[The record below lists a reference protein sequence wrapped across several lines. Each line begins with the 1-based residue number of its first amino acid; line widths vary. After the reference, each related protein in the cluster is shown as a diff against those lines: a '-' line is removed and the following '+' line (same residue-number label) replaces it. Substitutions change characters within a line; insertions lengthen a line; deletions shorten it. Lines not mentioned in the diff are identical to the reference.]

1 MVETILSALAPI
13 VFTLLLGFVAA
24 WRHDFGPKE
33 ASVLNRMVLLYAVPL
48 ALFVGTVGT
57 PRTDLV
63 QDIAFVVAIFVA
75 IVGFYVLVFLLFH
88 FVFRF
93 SLSESVLAALTA
105 SAPAV
110 PFMGPAILGDLFGKA
125 SAVTIAIAAL
135 VINLIVVPITI
146 LGLALGRTPVATT
159 ASATTRHSA
168 FAEKLLET
176 VKQPI
181 VWAPVL
187 AFVLV
192 LCNVRVPSIVDH
204 GLSLLGQATSGVALF
219 ASGIMLAA
227 YKIQID
233 RTALSLAL
241 LKNIV
246 QPALV
251 LVGLRSLGYGAPIV
265 PEAVLTTAIPSMP
278 IVIVLAVQYHVSRSA
293 RLLCPISQR
302 DWFDLHNRSFH
313 RPDTVSD
320 FSGRRLAMTQ
330 VEALAKYAARAS
342 FADLSAQSRKQLPVH
357 ILDSLGC
364 CIAALG
370 AGPVE
375 ACRAQVA
382 DFGGD
387 GPCALIGGGNA
398 NPIFAAFWHTA
409 LVRYVD
415 FMDNFLAPTETC
427 HTADNFGV
435 ALTIADYV
443 GGSGRDLMLAVA
455 LAYTVQS
462 RFVDH
467 ANFMTRGFDHTAQLA
482 FSLNAAAGRL
492 LGLSEPQIANAIAMA
507 AVSDASFAVVRA
519 KPLSQWKG
527 LASAQSA
534 LGAMNTLFLARRGV
548 EGPLQVIEGPN
559 GIDNLLHMQI
569 RIDWDKQGYE
579 GVLESTIKKYNS
591 MIHTQSAVHCMVE
604 LVRQNKLDPGKVV
617 SIEADVIRI
626 AYDFAGGGLYGVDK
640 VIRTKEQADH
650 SLPYLLA
657 VALLDGDVMPAQFAP
672 DRIMRADVQQLLKKV
687 SVRPD
692 QEFTEQYPA
701 KMPAKITV
709 RLQDGKVIE
718 HEVQDFPGLAS
729 RPFTWEDSVE
739 KFDRLVAG
747 RVDEGLCSRDQG
759 CRAFARKHPG

>member
-1 MVETILSALAPI
+1 
-13 VFTLLLGFVAA
+13 
-24 WRHDFGPKE
+24 
-33 ASVLNRMVLLYAVPL
+33 
-48 ALFVGTVGT
+48 
-57 PRTDLV
+57 
-63 QDIAFVVAIFVA
+63 
-75 IVGFYVLVFLLFH
+75 
-88 FVFRF
+88 
-93 SLSESVLAALTA
+93 
-105 SAPAV
+105 
-110 PFMGPAILGDLFGKA
+110 
-125 SAVTIAIAAL
+125 
-135 VINLIVVPITI
+135 
-146 LGLALGRTPVATT
+146 
-159 ASATTRHSA
+159 
-168 FAEKLLET
+168 
-176 VKQPI
+176 
-181 VWAPVL
+181 
-187 AFVLV
+187 
-192 LCNVRVPSIVDH
+192 
-204 GLSLLGQATSGVALF
+204 
-219 ASGIMLAA
+219 
-227 YKIQID
+227 
-233 RTALSLAL
+233 
-241 LKNIV
+241 
-246 QPALV
+246 
-251 LVGLRSLGYGAPIV
+251 
-265 PEAVLTTAIPSMP
+265 
-278 IVIVLAVQYHVSRSA
+278 
-293 RLLCPISQR
+293 
-302 DWFDLHNRSFH
+302 
-313 RPDTVSD
+313 
-320 FSGRRLAMTQ
+320 MTQ

-342 FADLSAQSRKQLPVH
+342 FADLSAQSRQQLLVH

-387 GPCALIGGGNA
+387 SPCALIGGGAA
-398 NPIFAAFWHTA
+398 NPVYAAFWHTA

-455 LAYTVQS
+455 LSYTVQS

-507 AVSDASFAVVRA
+507 AASDASFAVIRA

-534 LGAMNTLFLARRGV
+534 LGAMNALFLARRGV
-548 EGPLQVIEGPN
+548 EGPLLVIEGAN

-569 RIDWDKQGYE
+569 RIDWEKQGYE
-579 GVLESTIKKYNS
+579 GVLESTIKKYNA

-604 LVRQNKLDPGKVV
+604 LARQNKIDPGKVV
-617 SIEADVIRI
+617 SIEANVIRI
-626 AYDFAGGGLYGVDK
+626 AYDFAGGGHYGVDK
-640 VIRTKEQADH
+640 GIRTKEQADH

-657 VALLDGDVMPAQFAP
+657 VALLDGDVMPAQFEP

-692 QEFTEQYPA
+692 QEFTDQYPA
-701 KMPAKITV
+701 KMPAKVTV

-729 RPFTWEDSVE
+729 RPFTWEESVE
-739 KFDRLVAG
+739 KFDRLTAGHADEVTCRKIKDAVHSLENIQVA
-747 RVDEGLCSRDQG
+747 DLM
-759 CRAFARKHPG
+759 AFLGHVKGVGARH

>member
-1 MVETILSALAPI
+1 
-13 VFTLLLGFVAA
+13 
-24 WRHDFGPKE
+24 
-33 ASVLNRMVLLYAVPL
+33 
-48 ALFVGTVGT
+48 
-57 PRTDLV
+57 
-63 QDIAFVVAIFVA
+63 
-75 IVGFYVLVFLLFH
+75 
-88 FVFRF
+88 
-93 SLSESVLAALTA
+93 
-105 SAPAV
+105 
-110 PFMGPAILGDLFGKA
+110 
-125 SAVTIAIAAL
+125 
-135 VINLIVVPITI
+135 
-146 LGLALGRTPVATT
+146 
-159 ASATTRHSA
+159 
-168 FAEKLLET
+168 
-176 VKQPI
+176 
-181 VWAPVL
+181 
-187 AFVLV
+187 
-192 LCNVRVPSIVDH
+192 
-204 GLSLLGQATSGVALF
+204 
-219 ASGIMLAA
+219 
-227 YKIQID
+227 
-233 RTALSLAL
+233 
-241 LKNIV
+241 
-246 QPALV
+246 
-251 LVGLRSLGYGAPIV
+251 
-265 PEAVLTTAIPSMP
+265 
-278 IVIVLAVQYHVSRSA
+278 
-293 RLLCPISQR
+293 
-302 DWFDLHNRSFH
+302 
-313 RPDTVSD
+313 
-320 FSGRRLAMTQ
+320 MTQ

-342 FADLSAQSRKQLPVH
+342 FADLSAQSRQQLPVH

-382 DFGGD
+382 DFGGN
-387 GPCALIGGGNA
+387 GPCALISGGNA

-482 FSLNAAAGRL
+482 FSLNAAAGKL
-492 LGLSEPQIANAIAMA
+492 LGLSEPQIADAIAMA

-569 RIDWDKQGYE
+569 HIDWDKQGYE

-617 SIEADVIRI
+617 SIEANVIRI

-640 VIRTKEQADH
+640 VVRTKEQADH
-650 SLPYLLA
+650 SLPYRRNSSQTA
-657 VALLDGDVMPAQFAP
+657 SCAP
-672 DRIMRADVQQLLKKV
+672 MCSSSSRRFRSGRIRNSPTNILRRCLPRLSSGYRTVRSSNTRFRIFQGSPPVPSRGRSPSKSSTDSRPVTPTKGRAAR
-687 SVRPD
+687 S
-692 QEFTEQYPA
+692 
-701 KMPAKITV
+701 KMPCILSKTFKLRI
-709 RLQDGKVIE
+709 
-718 HEVQDFPGLAS
+718 
-729 RPFTWEDSVE
+729 
-739 KFDRLVAG
+739 
-747 RVDEGLCSRDQG
+747 
-759 CRAFARKHPG
+759 